1 MPEEKTTRGS
11 WPSSQ
16 LPVFLT
22 LDFVYLET
30 WTHDYLHPIG
40 NGQIYMFGTRLC
52 NKKQFCKNSS
62 GETLQ
67 SLWPTALP
75 LAPQGNQVPCLQ
87 THKWLLPLDHLDKHS
102 HHTPQNNLSHGLS
115 NPISQATHTWTLQ
128 PILKCVPF
136 LLCAFVLFCIFPS
149 CLYTLFG
156 IYILFLH
163 SWCGAPTNLVI
174 LISELQIPIKNLYTN
189 RDFGKNGR
197 KIYF

>member
-1 MPEEKTTRGS
+1 MPEEKTTRVS

-30 WTHDYLHPIG
+30 WTRDYLYPIG
-40 NGQIYMFGTRLC
+40 DGQMYMFGTSLC

-87 THKWLLPLDHLDKHS
+87 TRKWLLPLDHLDKHS
-102 HHTPQNNLSHGLS
+102 HHTPPNNLSHGLS
-115 NPISQATHTWTLQ
+115 NPISQATHTWTLRQ
-128 PILKCVPF
+128 ILLHYFQALCNLSLNACLCLVLYIS
-136 LLCAFVLFCIFPS
+136 LLFVYISPVWY
-149 CLYTLFG
+149 LYFISAQLVWSTHKFG
-156 IYILFLH
+156 Y
-163 SWCGAPTNLVI
+163 SNLWTSDSHQESVH
-174 LISELQIPIKNLYTN
+174 Q
-189 RDFGKNGR
+189 
-197 KIYF
+197 

>member
-1 MPEEKTTRGS
+1 MPEEKTTRVS

-40 NGQIYMFGTRLC
+40 DGQMYMFGTSLC

-87 THKWLLPLDHLDKHS
+87 TRKWLLPLDHLDKHS
-102 HHTPQNNLSHGLS
+102 HHTPPNNLSHGLS
-115 NPISQATHTWTLQ
+115 NPISQATHTWTLRQ
-128 PILKCVPF
+128 ILLHYFQALCNLSLNACLCLVLYIS
-136 LLCAFVLFCIFPS
+136 LLFVYISPVWY
-149 CLYTLFG
+149 LYFISAQLVWSTHKFG
-156 IYILFLH
+156 Y
-163 SWCGAPTNLVI
+163 SNLWTSDSHQESVH
-174 LISELQIPIKNLYTN
+174 Q
-189 RDFGKNGR
+189 
-197 KIYF
+197 

>member
-1 MPEEKTTRGS
+1 MPEEKTTRVS

-40 NGQIYMFGTRLC
+40 DGQMYMFGTSLC

-87 THKWLLPLDHLDKHS
+87 THKWLLPLDHLNKHS
-102 HHTPQNNLSHGLS
+102 HHTPPNNLSHGLS
-115 NPISQATHTWTLQ
+115 NPISQATHTWTLRQ
-128 PILKCVPF
+128 ILLHYVQALCNLSLNACLFYCVP
-136 LLCAFVLFCIFPS
+136 LSCFVYFPLVCIHFS
-149 CLYTLFG
+149 CLVFIFYFCTVGVEHPQIWLF
-156 IYILFLH
+156 
-163 SWCGAPTNLVI
+163 
-174 LISELQIPIKNLYTN
+174 
-189 RDFGKNGR
+189 
-197 KIYF
+197 